1 MTGLTHSTRAAE
13 DATNAAEVAAED
25 SERGQMSPATAP
37 APLTASVRRRGR
49 WFAVAGWRG
58 VGWFASGVAGLAAIV
73 WFIFVCRG
81 QMGSKAEWFFGAVV
95 FCVVMVTSWQTL
107 AIHRQANRDA
117 EAATERLRTERAAA
131 EERSAREL
139 ALTQSLHRAEMEAK
153 DKLHRAEMEA
163 QRELARVERVH
174 LVNQLQKQAMIE
186 VSRAV
191 NAHTLMLATL
201 WNQGAGILRI
211 EDRDEREQAMNPVFE
226 QISQVVNDFSVEV
239 SNAHLVIEDDG
250 LHRALNRVNEAALM
264 AIRVA
269 EDVHAAVVEGREP
282 QPNPIPPVQ
291 RLMRTRAA
299 EARRLAWDL
308 VRTGL
313 EDTRTVLEDT
323 GAGLEDTST
332 ALEDTSTALEDTGA
346 ATE

>member
-1 MTGLTHSTRAAE
+1 MTGLTQSTG
-13 DATNAAEVAAED
+13 VAED
-25 SERGQMSPATAP
+25 SERAEMSPSTEP
-37 APLTASVRRRGR
+37 APPTVPVRRRRR
-49 WFAVAGWRG
+49 WFVAMEGWRG
-58 VGWFASGVAGLAAIV
+58 IGWFASGVAGIAAIV

-95 FCVVMVTSWQTL
+95 FCVVIVTSWQTL
-107 AIHRQANRDA
+107 TIHRQANRNA
-117 EAATERLRTERAAA
+117 EAAAERLRMELAAA

-139 ALTQSLHRAEMEAK
+139 ASTQSLHRAEIEANQ
-153 DKLHRAEMEA
+153 KLHRAEMEA
-163 QRELARVERVH
+163 QRELARVERTH

-191 NAHTLMLATL
+191 NVHTQMLATL
-201 WNQGAGILRI
+201 WNQAAGILLI

-226 QISQVVNDFSVEV
+226 QISHLVNDFSVEV

-250 LHRALNRVNEAALM
+250 LHRALNRVNEAAVM

-269 EDVHAAVVEGREP
+269 EEVHDAVLEGLVEGREP
-282 QPNPIPPVQ
+282 QPNPIPAVQ

-313 EDTRTVLEDT
+313 DDSR
-323 GAGLEDTST
+323 
-332 ALEDTSTALEDTGA
+332 A

>member
-1 MTGLTHSTRAAE
+1 MTELTQSTRAAE
-13 DATNAAEVAAED
+13 D
-25 SERGQMSPATAP
+25 SERAETSPSTEP
-37 APLTASVRRRGR
+37 VPPTVPVRRRRR
-49 WFAVAGWRG
+49 WFAAMEGWRG
-58 VGWFASGVAGLAAIV
+58 IGWFASGVAGIAAIV

-81 QMGSKAEWFFGAVV
+81 QTGSKAEWFFGAVV
-95 FCVVMVTSWQTL
+95 FCVVIVTSWQTL
-107 AIHRQANRDA
+107 TIHRQANRDA
-117 EAATERLRTERAAA
+117 EAAAERLRMELASA

-139 ALTQSLHRAEMEAK
+139 AFTQSLHRAEIEAK
-153 DKLHRAEMEA
+153 EKLHRAEMEA

-191 NAHTLMLATL
+191 NAHTQMLAAL

-226 QISQVVNDFSVEV
+226 QISHVVNDFSVEV

-250 LHRALNRVNEAALM
+250 LHRALNRVNEAAVM
-264 AIRVA
+264 AVRVA
-269 EDVHAAVVEGREP
+269 EEVHDAVLEGREP
-282 QPNPIPPVQ
+282 QPNPIPAVQ
-291 RLMRTRAA
+291 RLMHTRAA

-313 EDTRTVLEDT
+313 DDSR
-323 GAGLEDTST
+323 
-332 ALEDTSTALEDTGA
+332 A
-346 ATE
+346 ARE